1 MVRLTYTHMIPP
13 CQDAVGAV
21 ISGEL
26 RRLAMIDEAD
36 IPESLIEK
44 VTMLEGTLID
54 AATGGSGDN
63 ALYTYIRRELVTN
76 AELKALLPSFVRTYR
91 DLSAFWGWIKYAEPK
106 YDGRRK
112 LIGEAFTPIMD
123 FLEGRGG
130 APADTAMSEAL
141 ASFDADGVHVVWTK
155 ALARRTT
162 DPEGAITVAR
172 TLLETV
178 CKRILDELESDYGA
192 KDDLPKLYSLT
203 AKALNLAPD
212 QHTAEPI
219 KAILGGAMTM
229 VNGLGTLRNRLS
241 DAHGR
246 GGKIPVR
253 PSERHASLAVN
264 LSGAVATFLVETYA
278 ARSQ

>member
-1 MVRLTYTHMIPP
+1 
-13 CQDAVGAV
+13 
-21 ISGEL
+21 
-26 RRLAMIDEAD
+26 MIDAAEL
-36 IPESLIEK
+36 PESLIEK
-44 VTMLEGTLID
+44 LAMLEGTLID

-63 ALYTYIRRELVTN
+63 ALYVHLRRELVQDE
-76 AELKALLPSFVRTYR
+76 ELKPLLPAFVRSYR
-91 DLSAFWGWIKYAEPK
+91 DLSAFWGWIKYEEGTYA
-106 YDGRRK
+106 GRRK

-123 FLEGRGG
+123 HLEGRGR
-130 APADTAMSEAL
+130 APADAAMSEAL
-141 ASFDADGVHVVWTK
+141 ATFDPDGVHAVWTK
-155 ALARRTT
+155 ALARRAS

-178 CKRILDELESDYGA
+178 CKRILDEKAGGYSE

-264 LSGAVATFLVETYA
+264 LSGAMATFLVETYA
-278 ARSQ
+278 AQSS

>member
-1 MVRLTYTHMIPP
+1 
-13 CQDAVGAV
+13 
-21 ISGEL
+21 
-26 RRLAMIDEAD
+26 MIDEAD
-36 IPESLIEK
+36 IPESMIEK
-44 VTMLEGTLID
+44 ITMLEGTLID

-63 ALYTYIRRELVTN
+63 ALYVHIRREVIRDE
-76 AELKALLPSFVRTYR
+76 ELKPLLPAFVRTYR
-91 DLSAFWGWIKYAEPK
+91 DLSAFWGWIKYEEGTYA
-106 YDGRRK
+106 GRRK

-123 FLEGRGG
+123 YLEGRGR
-130 APADTAMSEAL
+130 APADAAMSDAL
-141 ASFDADGVHVVWTK
+141 ATFDADGVHAVWTK
-155 ALARRTT
+155 ALARRSN

-178 CKRILDELESDYGA
+178 CKRILDEMGGEYGD

-246 GGKIPVR
+246 GGRIPVR
-253 PSERHASLAVN
+253 PSARHASLAVN
-264 LSGAVATFLVETYA
+264 LSGAMATFLVETFA
-278 ARSQ
+278 AQSK